1 MFRSFLLHRHLQL
14 ELQAIPL
21 LNGRKSTEFANGNEP
36 WMAMMAMMN
45 VVSRKKDP
53 LLLEHDENVAR
64 SSRESAENEGET
76 TDEKT
81 KAQLRVNYGVTMG

>member
-1 MFRSFLLHRHLQL
+1 
-14 ELQAIPL
+14 
-21 LNGRKSTEFANGNEP
+21 
-36 WMAMMAMMN
+36 MMAMMN